1 MKSIKIIANAS
12 YLPKYK
18 VNNQELAQRLEIT
31 EAFIVQ
37 RTGIKQRYIA
47 KEERIETMAIE
58 VAKRVIQKAGWN
70 AESIE
75 MIIVAT
81 TSTKNL
87 MPGIAFAV
95 QKALGIHTCNCM
107 DVLAGCAGYINA
119 LDIARNAIAVEKV
132 KNALIIGVEKLTN
145 YIDEKDLGTAI
156 VLSDG
161 AGATLIGVSETE
173 KRYESCIQAE
183 GEKGDILT
191 CYTEGNIQ
199 MKGNEVY
206 RYAVTKPVQNVEELL
221 QKADVDKKAISYIV
235 PHQSN
240 KKIMKAM
247 AQRLGMEEK
256 MVYNIETV
264 GNTFCAS
271 IPIALAEMEDK
282 GMLETEQSII
292 LLGYGGGV
300 NTASILLEI

>member
-1 MKSIKIIANAS
+1 MKSINIIANAS

-18 VNNQELAQRLEIT
+18 VNNAELAQRLEVT
-31 EAFIVQ
+31 EAFIMQ

-47 KEERIETMAIE
+47 KEESIETMAIE
-58 VAKRVIQKAGWN
+58 AAKKVMKKADWN

-75 MIIVAT
+75 MVIVAT
-81 TSTKNL
+81 TSTKRL
-87 MPGIAFAV
+87 MPGIAFSV
-95 QKALGIHTCNCM
+95 QKALGMYTCNCM
-107 DVLAGCAGYINA
+107 DILAGCAGYINA
-119 LDIARNAIAVEKV
+119 VDIARNAIAVGKI
-132 KNALIIGVEKLTN
+132 KCALVIGVDKLTN
-145 YIDEKDLGTAI
+145 YIEEKDLGTAI

-173 KRYESCIQAE
+173 KRYESHIQAE
-183 GEKGDILT
+183 GEKGDMLT
-191 CYTEGNIQ
+191 CYTDGSIQ
-199 MKGNEVY
+199 MKGNKVY
-206 RYAVTKPVQNVEELL
+206 RYAVTKPVQNIEELL
-221 QKADVDKKAISYIV
+221 QKTGVDKKNISYIV

-240 KKIMKAM
+240 RKIMEAI

-256 MVYNIETV
+256 MVYNIEMV

-271 IPIALAEMEDK
+271 IPIALAEMEEK
-282 GMLETEQSII
+282 GMLAEKQSII